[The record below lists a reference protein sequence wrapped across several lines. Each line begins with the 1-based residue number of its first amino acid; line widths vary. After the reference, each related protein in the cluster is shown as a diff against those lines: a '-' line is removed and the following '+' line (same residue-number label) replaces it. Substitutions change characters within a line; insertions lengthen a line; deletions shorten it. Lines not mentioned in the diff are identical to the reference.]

1 MSLSI
6 WYFGEIPS
14 PATHGGILVAPG
26 HVVGE
31 IRGLPLPDSQL
42 RAPDVSDAQPPTAD
56 GTGPR
61 RVRALVAL
69 RVLEVLREQDRP
81 GDVMEAEDT
90 AVTMPRRLGLSDVVE
105 RQIRTYR
112 ADMKRG
118 VRLTDAEIRDLF
130 RLVIRRPDSD
140 EVFLRV
146 GRSLGG
152 GDLEGNWRRFVPQR
166 AAYALARSRVRRGL
180 KKLFGRRL
188 GGFGRGPFSVE
199 GRSLIFIDA
208 DPGGEACHFLSGYC
222 EAVLEQASGR
232 PGKVVHTLCQARG
245 DDVCRWEGSL
255 VDAGGADGTAAPDD
269 ATDPAV

>member
-1 MSLSI
+1 M
-6 WYFGEIPS
+6 
-14 PATHGGILVAPG
+14 
-26 HVVGE
+26 
-31 IRGLPLPDSQL
+31 
-42 RAPDVSDAQPPTAD
+42 SDAQPPSAD

-81 GDVMEAEDT
+81 GDVMEAEDP

-152 GDLEGNWRRFVPQR
+152 GDLEGSWRRFVPQR
-166 AAYALARSRVRRGL
+166 AAYALARGRVRRGL

-208 DPGGEACHFLSGYC
+208 DPGGDACHFLSGYC

-232 PGKVVHTLCQARG
+232 PGRVAHTLCQARG

-255 VDAGGADGTAAPDD
+255 VDVGGADGTGAPDD
-269 ATDPAV
+269 ATVSSV